1 MTRLR
6 TLSALLLIMGSATT
20 MAHAG
25 ELKPFEASYTVSWHG
40 MNAGTST
47 MTLEAAGDKNWVYRS
62 ANQPH
67 GLFRVFL
74 PDSITQRSEMRL
86 TDKGIQPIHYV
97 ANDGTDSKKRAID
110 LNFDWQRLRV
120 TGTLDE
126 QAVDAEVTPGT
137 QDDLSVQIALIHE
150 LDNGRTPDSFKT
162 YGDRGAREYKY
173 IREGSETLQTP
184 LGAIET
190 NIYRTERSGSPRV
203 TRYWCAPSLGYLPLK
218 AQQKRG
224 DDVEWTMEIQKLKR
238 G

>member
-1 MTRLR
+1 MTRPR
-6 TLSALLLIMGSATT
+6 TFSALLLAMSGAATIV
-20 MAHAG
+20 HAG
-25 ELKPFEASYTVSWHG
+25 ELKPFEASYMVSWHG

-47 MTLEAAGDKNWVYRS
+47 MTFEAAGGNNWVYHT
-62 ANQPH
+62 ANEPH
-67 GLFRVFL
+67 GLFRAFL

-97 ANDGTDSKKRAID
+97 ANDGTASKKRAMD
-110 LNFDWQRLRV
+110 LRFDWQRSRV

-126 QAVDAEVTPGT
+126 QTVDVEVAPGT
-137 QDDLSVQIALIHE
+137 QDDLSVQIALVYE
-150 LDNGRTPDSFKT
+150 LDNGRTPESFKT

-184 LGAIET
+184 LGSIET

-218 AQQKRG
+218 AQQKRDG
-224 DDVEWTMEIQKLKR
+224 DVEWTMEIQKLKR